1 MDKKTIIGL
10 LLIFFV
16 FIGYSVYTSHNA
28 KKAREQQIEQEMK
41 QQAKKKAA
49 DKKTAQ
55 LSDTIAKDTTALED
69 NAESATAA
77 ATTAPAQKKNTNYF
91 SFADTTQTND
101 FVVRTNKAEY
111 RFSRYGGYLKSVK
124 LHDIY
129 KYAPKGEKKKELY
142 MHETGHHKMAL
153 TLHTSDSLRSFVST
167 ENCYFRAEKDT
178 VDVKSNT
185 GHLRLYLH
193 PYKLA
198 DTTTAANSVIDSEAY
213 ILFDYTFNADDYMLD
228 FDVKFQNMSPYIAKQ
243 SPTNIKW
250 NSSLFTAEKNIEA
263 ERRLTTLYYMDNG
276 GKVKNLDE
284 IKSES
289 KDVTTTMK
297 WVSFKQQFF
306 TSILVAK
313 KDNFKKGE
321 LKVDVNNQ
329 GEGDP
334 LLKTMSSNLGFEVK
348 DYDKGNFAMQM
359 YYGPNQYKLLKKYQ
373 NEQGESMGFERLIP
387 LGWGFFLLQWIN
399 RGVVIPIFNWLDAYG
414 LNYGIIIL
422 ILSIFI
428 KIVIF
433 PMAYKTYLSS
443 AKMRVLKPQI
453 DEINE
458 KYPKPEDAMKKQQAT
473 MNLYKKAGVSPMGGC
488 LPMLIQM
495 PILIAMFR
503 FFPAAYELRQ
513 QSFLWAEDLSTY
525 DSILDLGFS
534 IPFYGDHVS
543 LFTLLMTA
551 ATLVYTWL
559 NNRMMMATNGD
570 QMKMMKWMMYL
581 MPILF
586 LPMFN
591 SFSSALLYY
600 YLLINLITFF
610 QMWIFRIT
618 INEEKLLKKMQ
629 TNMVKPVK
637 KSRWQER
644 MEQMIKQQQQLQQ
657 KKK

>member
-10 LLIFFV
+10 LLIFAV
-16 FIGYSVYTSHNA
+16 FIGYSFYISHNA
-28 KKAREQQIEQEMK
+28 RNDQEVA
-41 QQAKKKAA
+41 QQADQEVQKVS
-49 DKKTAQ
+49 
-55 LSDTIAKDTTALED
+55 SDTLTGSAEDTLQRDTTAGDSVVDSTQVKEGVK
-69 NAESATAA
+69 EEKTVSS
-77 ATTAPAQKKNTNYF
+77 F
-91 SFADTTQTND
+91 SFVDTNHTND
-101 FVVRTNKAEY
+101 FIVRTNKAVY
-111 RFSRYGGYLKSVK
+111 SFSRYGGYLKTVK
-124 LHDIY
+124 LNDIY
-129 KYAPKGEKKKELY
+129 KYAKKGEKKEELY
-142 MHETGHHKMAL
+142 MYTANTHKMAL
-153 TLHTSDSLRSFVST
+153 TFHILDSLRSLVST
-167 ENCYFRAEKDT
+167 ENCYFSAEKDT
-178 VDVKSNT
+178 LDVNSKGVLN
-185 GHLRLYLH
+185 LYLH
-193 PYKLA
+193 PCKP
-198 DTTTAANSVIDSEAY
+198 VGDSAMAGSCVMDSNAY
-213 ILFDYTFNADDYMLD
+213 ILFKYTFDANDYMLD
-228 FDVKFQNMSPYIAKQ
+228 FDVKFQNMSSYIVQK
-243 SPTNIKW
+243 STPRIVW
-250 NSSLFTAEKNIEA
+250 NASLYTAEKNIEA
-263 ERRLTTLYYMDNG
+263 ERRLTTLYYMDNCDE
-276 GKVKNLDE
+276 VNNL
-284 IKSES
+284 SEYESDS
-289 KDVTTTMK
+289 KDQNTKMK

-313 KDNFKKGE
+313 NDHFKKGV
-321 LKVDVNNQ
+321 LKVDVNNN
-329 GEGDP
+329 GEKDS
-334 LLKTMSSNLGFEVK
+334 LLKTMSSSLDIEVK
-348 DYDKGNFAMQM
+348 DFDKGEFAMQM
-359 YYGPNQYKLLKKYQ
+359 YYGPNQYKILKKY
-373 NEQGESMGFERLIP
+373 NMEFERLIP

-399 RGVVIPIFNWLDAYG
+399 RGVIIPIFNWLDAYG

-433 PMAYKTYLSS
+433 PLAYKTYLSS

-453 DEINE
+453 DEINAR
-458 KYPKPEDAMKKQQAT
+458 YPKQEDALKKQQAT
-473 MNLYKKAGVSPMGGC
+473 MTLYKKAGVSPMGGC

-525 DSILDLGFS
+525 DSILDLSFS

-610 QMWIFRIT
+610 QMWIFRVT

-629 TNMVKPVK
+629 TNMEKPVK

-644 MEQMIKQQQQLQQ
+644 MEQMIKQQQQAQQ
-657 KKK
+657 RKK

>member
-1 MDKKTIIGL
+1 MEK
-10 LLIFFV
+10 
-16 FIGYSVYTSHNA
+16 
-28 KKAREQQIEQEMK
+28 E
-41 QQAKKKAA
+41 AKKKASEA
-49 DKKTAQ
+49 QTAH
-55 LSDTIAKDTTALED
+55 LNDTIASDTADMAIDTPKTTAAVPTDSETLQQEQ
-69 NAESATAA
+69 
-77 ATTAPAQKKNTNYF
+77 APSTF
-91 SFADTTQTND
+91 SYRDSDKDND
-101 FVVRTNKAEY
+101 FIVRTNKAEY
-111 RFSRYGGYLKSVK
+111 CFSRKGGYLKSVK
-124 LHDIY
+124 LNDIH
-129 KYAPKGEKKKELY
+129 KYAPKGEEPKDLY
-142 MHETGHHKMAL
+142 MYEPNSNKLAL
-153 TLHTSDSLRSFVST
+153 TFSDLNYNTIST
-167 ENCYFRAEKDT
+167 ENCYFTAEKDT
-178 VDVKSNT
+178 VVVKENKA
-185 GHLRLYLH
+185 HLKLYLH
-193 PYKLA
+193 PLKS
-198 DTTTAANSVIDSEAY
+198 DTSSTVAQSVMDTNAY
-213 ILFDYTFNADDYMLD
+213 ILFDYTFDADDYMLD
-228 FDVKFQNMSPYIAKQ
+228 YDVKFVNMSPYIAKR
-243 SPTNIKW
+243 SSTSIKW
-250 NSSLFTAEKNIEA
+250 NASLYTVEKNIEA
-263 ERRLTTLYYMDNG
+263 ERRLTTLYFMDNNDE
-276 GKVKNLDE
+276 VKNL
-284 IKSES
+284 SENES
-289 KDVTTTMK
+289 DKKAVNFKLK

-313 KDNFKKGE
+313 NGHFKQGN
-321 LKVDVNNQ
+321 LVVDVDNH
-329 GEGDP
+329 GENDP
-334 LLKTMSSNLGFEVK
+334 LLKRMSADLDVEVK
-348 DYDKGNFAMQM
+348 DYDKGAFAMQM
-359 YYGPNQYKLLKKYQ
+359 YYGPNQYKLLKQYK
-373 NEQGESMGFERLIP
+373 NENGENLKFERLIP

-433 PMAYKTYLSS
+433 PLAYKTYLSS
-443 AKMRVLKPQI
+443 AKMRVLKPQME
-453 DEINE
+453 EINA

-473 MNLYKKAGVSPMGGC
+473 MTLYKKAGVSPMGGC

-525 DSILDLGFS
+525 DSILDLSFN

-559 NNRMMMATNGD
+559 NNRLMSMGNGD

-629 TNMVKPVK
+629 ANMVKPVK
-637 KSRWQER
+637 KTKWQER

-657 KKK
+657 QKKK